1 MATENQET
9 SDLEL
14 DSEVEVEEEEQGWG
28 DWNADDEEGED
39 DLDSD
44 SPCLFCDSKYSS
56 SDALFDH
63 CNSIHH
69 FDFHGIRTALGLDF
83 YGCFKLIN
91 YVRSQGN
98 AVPWDLFS
106 NLMSNLTMWLCAPQV
121 RLEHYCNLM
130 QAAFVFSFTYES
142 IDKKKAGSRRQMLE
156 LQVYLFI
163 KERDLQNHLHEA
175 FCFKDVLPWDDEKY
189 LKPFLQED
197 SLLYSFGEEDCE
209 EEYTTSVN
217 KARELINFDDDNA
230 LEGHLCDYKTSC
242 ENGKME
248 NGSTSNRLLNMKNPS
263 HEVKVNGVDV
273 KEACCSDIKSE
284 DKDLSCAKM
293 VTPEIKNVN
302 KNYFGLYSSFGIHRE
317 MISDKI
323 RTDAYRQ
330 AILNNPSL
338 LSGAAVLDVGCGTGI
353 LSLFAAQ
360 AGASSVIAV
369 EASDKMAVVATQ
381 VAKDNGLLFRGSLDE
396 GISQCTG
403 VYESSPGYGRRACSV
418 LFARDRWLKP
428 GGAILPDTA
437 TMFVAGFGRGGTS
450 IPFWENVYGFNMSCI
465 GKELVEDAARV
476 PIVDVV
482 DSCDI
487 VTNTAILQSFDLLTM
502 TPDEMDFTSR
512 IELEPQLDNPKIDST
527 DSSCRMTWCY
537 GVVLW
542 FETGFTSRF
551 CKEMPIVLS
560 TSPYTP
566 KTHWSQTSLTFR
578 EPIAIALAKPEADR
592 FAAVGTEA
600 CPAVKIYSRISIAR
614 ASPHRSVDISLEISG
629 ICPNGRKRS
638 WPIQI
643 FNLS

>member
-1 MATENQET
+1 MPMATENQET
-9 SDLEL
+9 SDVEL

-28 DWNADDEEGED
+28 DWNADDDEGED

-44 SPCLFCDSKYSS
+44 SLCLFCNSKYSS

-69 FDFHGIRTALGLDF
+69 FDFHGIRKALGLDF
-83 YGCFKLIN
+83 YGSFKLIN
-91 YVRSQGN
+91 YVRSQV
-98 AVPWDLFS
+98 AEDRCWS
-106 NLMSNLTMWLCAPQV
+106 C
-121 RLEHYCNLM
+121 R
-130 QAAFVFSFTYES
+130 FTCS
-142 IDKKKAGSRRQMLE
+142 SK
-156 LQVYLFI
+156 
-163 KERDLQNHLHEA
+163 RDLQNHLHEA

-217 KARELINFDDDNA
+217 KVRELINFDDANA

-248 NGSTSNRLLNMKNPS
+248 NGSTSNRFLNMNNPS
-263 HEVKVNGVDV
+263 HEVKVNDVDV

-284 DKDLSCAKM
+284 DRDLSCAKM
-293 VTPEIKNVN
+293 ATPEIKNVN

-369 EASDKMAVVATQ
+369 EASDKMATVATQ
-381 VAKDNGLLFRGSLDE
+381 VAKDNGLLCRGSLEE

-403 VYESSPGYGRRACSV
+403 VMKVVQGMVEELGNCDLIQPHSIDVLLSEWMGYCLLYESMLSSV

-578 EPIAIALAKPEADR
+578 EPIAIALAKPDADR

-629 ICPNGRKRS
+629 ICPDGRKRS
-638 WPIQI
+638 WPVQI